1 MIKMR
6 MRACVDMGVAPG
18 SVSPRYGRGRTQ
30 ALEPAGQ
37 LPAIDALP
45 LTGQYTTYSVRK
57 GTDDP
62 DYAATEQLICTGADV
77 TLGGGAATFAE
88 TRRPARTKGRT
99 LVDQADDLGYRIVNT
114 KADLLASAQPPRT
127 SRCSDCSRPA
137 TCRSATPAPP
147 PP

>member
-57 GTDDP
+57 GTDNP
-62 DYAATEQLICTGADV
+62 TTCPTPPLPSSSSV
-77 TLGGGAATFAE
+77 PVPMFTLGGGAATFAE
-88 TRRPARTKGRT
+88 SPKAGPH
-99 LVDQADDLGYRIVNT
+99 QGPDLGGPGR
-114 KADLLASAQPPRT
+114 
-127 SRCSDCSRPA
+127 
-137 TCRSATPAPP
+137 
-147 PP
+147 

>member
-62 DYAATEQLICTGADV
+62 DYVPDSAATEQLICTRADV
-77 TLGGGAATFAE
+77 HPRWGCGHVRRESQG
-88 TRRPARTKGRT
+88 RPA
-99 LVDQADDLGYRIVNT
+99 
-114 KADLLASAQPPRT
+114 PRAGPWWT
-127 SRCSDCSRPA
+127 RPMI
-137 TCRSATPAPP
+137 SATGS
-147 PP
+147 